1 MIGSSWL
8 AARITALGLPINQI
22 CTAALIDLATQLPAA
37 FLRDLLGLS
46 ATTAV
51 RWTQA
56 AAGDWA
62 GYAALRSRHDQR

>member
-1 MIGSSWL
+1 VIGSSWL

-22 CTAALIDLATQLPAA
+22 RTAALIDLATQLPAA

-62 GYAALRSRHDQR
+62 GYAALRS